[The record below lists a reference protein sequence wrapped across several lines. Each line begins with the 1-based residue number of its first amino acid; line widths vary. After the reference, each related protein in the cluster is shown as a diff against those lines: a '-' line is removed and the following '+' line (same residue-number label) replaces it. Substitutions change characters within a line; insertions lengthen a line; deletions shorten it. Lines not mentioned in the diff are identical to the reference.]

1 MYYIVVASIPDKLY
15 KDIGDKALLLIDQ
28 KTLLYHQI
36 HSLLT
41 ITQNAKILLCCK
53 KEHELIFSRAI
64 KTKKINLLPY
74 DYNEYSNFGE
84 CIIQAIRYVPNNE
97 SFCII
102 SLSSIIDPY
111 IIKKIKPKT
120 SYMLV
125 SQSNKSESNIGCT
138 INSDGMI
145 EFVFY
150 DLHNITY
157 DYLYIDRKDNL
168 KFKKIVET
176 HTKPHMCLFE
186 VINQMISSNISIKA
200 EFTKN
205 CILQFNDPN
214 QFKKLSNT
222 IRKIYNDTTI

>member
-84 CIIQAIRYVPNNE
+84 CIIQAIKHIPNNE

-102 SLSSIIDPY
+102 SLSSIIDPSL
-111 IIKKIKPKT
+111 PP
-120 SYMLV
+120 LAA
-125 SQSNKSESNIGCT
+125 E
-138 INSDGMI
+138 
-145 EFVFY
+145 
-150 DLHNITY
+150 
-157 DYLYIDRKDNL
+157 R
-168 KFKKIVET
+168 
-176 HTKPHMCLFE
+176 
-186 VINQMISSNISIKA
+186 ISI
-200 EFTKN
+200 
-205 CILQFNDPN
+205 CISFPLMSRMVF
-214 QFKKLSNT
+214 SA
-222 IRKIYNDTTI
+222 RKPQS